1 MKGSISLKL
10 LTTSIIRIFGGSFM
24 TVIFLANNI
33 IIISGLVHI
42 TGEKIYGFKKDEIF
56 RFIFYR
62 FNMQK
67 N

>member
-42 TGEKIYGFKKDEIF
+42 TGEKIYGFKKDELI
-56 RFIFYR
+56 Y
-62 FNMQK
+62 
-67 N
+67 